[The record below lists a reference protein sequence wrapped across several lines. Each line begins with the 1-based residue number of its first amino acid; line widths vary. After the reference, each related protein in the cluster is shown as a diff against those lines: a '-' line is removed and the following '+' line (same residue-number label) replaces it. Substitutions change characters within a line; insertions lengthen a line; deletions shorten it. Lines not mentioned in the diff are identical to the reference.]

1 MLIVKDVIPFSKD
14 KTKNEKLKLISMNW
28 AADAKIHIN
37 LLNFGKMAQNGT
49 NILSS

>member
-1 MLIVKDVIPFSKD
+1 MLIVNDVIPFSKD
-14 KTKNEKLKLISMNW
+14 KIKKEKLKLISMNW
-28 AADAKIHIN
+28 ADAKIHIN